1 MNAEDKV
8 VKFYF
13 KDLQPGVH
21 GIDGKDGVSPLI
33 DVEEIENGHRL
44 NIVDNDGRKSVDILN
59 GTNGKDGV
67 DGVSPTAA
75 IETTESGHRVTFTD
89 AEGDKT
95 FNVTNGL
102 SPLPTKNAVTN
113 YLMNQS
119 SNNLMELVDG
129 ADATTL
135 PVVQLSGN
143 RIVETDLAASTDSG
157 ARMFLLSKNP
167 RYLLNGLSD
176 LADDDY
182 ITLNYDRGSNLY
194 CVISGLVQTP
204 GTQIANMAPH
214 FTIYAKT
221 SGSTGVYTTTCTM
234 PCGAGG
240 NGITQFGNVVYSVDD
255 GNPRN
260 EYVTLSIAVVGTIYP
275 YYQNYDVSLD
285 FYFGLMDMNSE
296 QTNLVGTFN
305 NSLYATKAYQKND
318 LIVQNDQLYRAN
330 WDIAKG
336 NRMDVERDI
345 IPTTLSNELKELRAM
360 ITELQAKG

>member
-44 NIVDNDGRKSVDILN
+44 NIVDNDSPKSIDILN
-59 GTNGKDGV
+59 GTNGTDGV
-67 DGVSPTAA
+67 DGVSPTVT

-95 FNVTNGL
+95 FDVVNGL
-102 SPLPTKNAVTN
+102 SPLPTKNAVTDF
-113 YLMNQS
+113 LMNQS
-119 SNNLMELVDG
+119 SDNLMELVDG
-129 ADATTL
+129 QDPATL
-135 PVVQLSGN
+135 PVVQLNGN
-143 RIVETDLAASTDSG
+143 RIVETDLAASIDSG
-157 ARMFLLSKNP
+157 ARMFLVSKHP
-167 RYLLNGLSD
+167 RYLPNGLSD
-176 LADDDY
+176 LTDDDY

-204 GTQIANMAPH
+204 GTQIANMAPR

-234 PCGAGG
+234 PCGSGG
-240 NGITQFGNVVYSVDD
+240 NGIAQFGNAVYSVDD

-260 EYVTLSIAVVGTIYP
+260 EYVTLSIAVVGAIYP
-275 YYQNYDVSLD
+275 YYQNCDVSLD

-296 QTNLVGTFN
+296 ETNLVGTFN

-360 ITELQAKG
+360 IAELQAKG

>member
-13 KDLQPGVH
+13 KDLQPGAH

-44 NIVDNDGRKSVDILN
+44 NIVDNDGPKSVDILN
-59 GTNGKDGV
+59 GTNGKDGTN
-67 DGVSPTAA
+67 GVSPLVDVEPTA
-75 IETTESGHRVTFTD
+75 SGHRVTFTD

-102 SPLPTKNAVTN
+102 SPLPMKNAVTN

-119 SNNLMELVDG
+119 SDNLMELVDG
-129 ADATTL
+129 ANAATL

-157 ARMFLLSKNP
+157 TRMFLLSKNP
-167 RYLLNGLSD
+167 RYLPNGLSD
-176 LADDDY
+176 LTDDDY
-182 ITLNYDRGSNLY
+182 ITFNYDRESNLY
-194 CVISGLVQTP
+194 CMISGLVQTP
-204 GTQIANMAPH
+204 GTQVTDMAPY
-214 FTIYAKT
+214 FTIYAKA
-221 SGSTGVYTTTCTM
+221 SGSTAVYTTTCTM
-234 PCGAGG
+234 PSGAGG
-240 NGITQFGNVVYSVDD
+240 NGIAQFGNAVYAVDD

-336 NRMDVERDI
+336 NRMDVGRDI
-345 IPTTLSNELKELRAM
+345 LQTSVSNELKELRAA

>member
-13 KDLQPGVH
+13 KDLQPGAH

-44 NIVDNDGRKSVDILN
+44 TIVDVNGTDAIDILN
-59 GTNGKDGV
+59 GTNGTDGV
-67 DGVSPTAA
+67 DGVSPTAT
-75 IETTESGHRVTFTD
+75 IEPTESGHRVTFTD

-102 SPLPTKNAVTN
+102 SPLPTKNAITN
-113 YLMNQS
+113 FLMNQS
-119 SNNLMELVDG
+119 RDNLMEFVGGLDSE
-129 ADATTL
+129 TL

-143 RIVETDLAASTDSG
+143 RIVETDLAISTDSG

-167 RYLLNGLSD
+167 RYLPNGLSD
-176 LADDDY
+176 LTDDDY

-204 GTQIANMAPH
+204 GTQISNMVPR
-214 FTIYAKT
+214 FTVYAKT

-240 NGITQFGNVVYSVDD
+240 NGITQFGNAVYSVND

-260 EYVTLSIAVVGTIYP
+260 EYVTLSIAVIGTIYP
-275 YYQNYDVSLD
+275 YYQNCDVSLD

-360 ITELQAKG
+360 IAELQAKG